1 MSIGISAANDVDH
14 VALAQGMV
22 IYDAFYSWLRDAL
35 ADQNNWPSVAVNQLG
50 AWRVGWLK

>member
-1 MSIGISAANDVDH
+1 MSLGISAANDDDH

-22 IYDAFYSWLRDAL
+22 IYDAFYSWLGDAL

-50 AWRVGWLK
+50 AWRAGWLK